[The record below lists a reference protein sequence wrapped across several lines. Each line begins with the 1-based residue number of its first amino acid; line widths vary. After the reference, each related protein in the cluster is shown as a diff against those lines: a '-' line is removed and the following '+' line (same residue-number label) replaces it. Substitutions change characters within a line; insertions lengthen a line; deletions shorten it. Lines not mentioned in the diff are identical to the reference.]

1 MRLFSKITKYCSTF
15 YIDPDYIQRDQMTI
29 TRRSAIKTI
38 AGALALP
45 AFSPISSALAQSS
58 LEWTTYEIVT
68 EVNLQS
74 PDGAAQ
80 TWIPLP
86 LVLDTNYFRT
96 LAIRP
101 EASDPKAINQ
111 IYETPNKQARML
123 WTKWDKS
130 ATNHSVKVSILVST
144 RNRNLELSTPNPAL
158 KLSKEEQRF
167 WTRPT
172 KYLPTD
178 GIVKVKSQEALAKAP
193 MNATDVEK
201 AKAIY
206 NWVVDNTHRDPKT
219 RGCGQGDV
227 KLMLETNNLGGK
239 CADINAVFVAM
250 ARSAG
255 IPARDVYGIRIADSA
270 RGYKSLGKSG
280 EITKAQHCR
289 AEFYA
294 SGYGWVPVDPAD
306 VRKVILEETGG
317 LAVTDPKV
325 LAIRDYLFG
334 NWEMNW
340 MAYNYDHDIA
350 LPGSK
355 LGSKGDI
362 PFLMY
367 PQAENM
373 EGRFDSLDPDNF
385 QYKITSRR
393 IG

>member
-1 MRLFSKITKYCSTF
+1 
-15 YIDPDYIQRDQMTI
+15 MTT
-29 TRRSAIKTI
+29 TRSSALKTI
-38 AGALALP
+38 AGALAIP
-45 AFSPISSALAQSS
+45 ALSPISSVFAQAPVG
-58 LEWTTYEIVT
+58 WTTYEIVT
-68 EVNLQS
+68 EVNLES
-74 PDGAAQ
+74 PNGAAES
-80 TWIPLP
+80 WIPLP
-86 LVLDTNYFRT
+86 LVLDTNYFQT
-96 LAIRP
+96 LAIRS
-101 EASDPKAINQ
+101 EASDPKAVNQ
-111 IYETPNKQARML
+111 IYETPDKQARML

-144 RNRNLELSTPNPAL
+144 FNRHLEMASPSPAL
-158 KLSKEEQRF
+158 KLSREDQRF
-167 WTRPT
+167 WTRST

-178 GIVKVKSQEALAKAP
+178 GIVKTKSQEALANTPA
-193 MNATDVEK
+193 NATDVEK

-239 CADINAVFVAM
+239 CADINAVFVAL

-280 EITKAQHCR
+280 DITKAQHCR

-294 SGYGWVPVDPAD
+294 NGYGWVPVDPAD

-317 LAVTDPKV
+317 LAVSDPKV
-325 LAIRDYLFG
+325 LAIREYLFG

-367 PQAENM
+367 PQAENT

-385 QYKITSRR
+385 KYKITSRR

>member
-1 MRLFSKITKYCSTF
+1 
-15 YIDPDYIQRDQMTI
+15 MTI
-29 TRRSAIKTI
+29 TRRSTLKTI
-38 AGALALP
+38 AGALVLP
-45 AFSPISSALAQSS
+45 AFTPLSKVFAQSS

-68 EVNLQS
+68 EVNLES
-74 PDGAAQ
+74 PNGAAQ

-86 LVLDTNYFRT
+86 LVLDTDYFRT

-123 WTKWDKS
+123 WTKWDKA

-144 RNRNLELSTPNPAL
+144 RNRNLEPSTANPAL

-178 GIVKVKSQEALAKAP
+178 GIVKVKTQEALAQVPA
-193 MNATDVEK
+193 NATTVEK

-255 IPARDVYGIRIADSA
+255 IAARDVYGIRIADSA

-325 LAIRDYLFG
+325 IAIRDYLFG

-340 MAYNYDHDIA
+340 MAYNYDHDVA
-350 LPGSK
+350 LPGSA

-367 PQAENM
+367 PQAENA
-373 EGRFDSLDPDNF
+373 EGRFDALDPDHF
-385 QYKITSRR
+385 KYKITSRR

>member
-1 MRLFSKITKYCSTF
+1 M
-15 YIDPDYIQRDQMTI
+15 
-29 TRRSAIKTI
+29 
-38 AGALALP
+38 
-45 AFSPISSALAQSS
+45 
-58 LEWTTYEIVT
+58 
-68 EVNLQS
+68 
-74 PDGAAQ
+74 
-80 TWIPLP
+80 
-86 LVLDTNYFRT
+86 
-96 LAIRP
+96 
-101 EASDPKAINQ
+101 
-111 IYETPNKQARML
+111 
-123 WTKWDKS
+123 
-130 ATNHSVKVSILVST
+130 SILVST
-144 RNRNLELSTPNPAL
+144 CNRNLEIVSPNPAL

-167 WTRPT
+167 WTRGT
-172 KYLPTD
+172 KYLPID
-178 GIVKVKSQEALAKAP
+178 GIVKTKSQEALANVPA
-193 MNATDVEK
+193 NATDIEK
-201 AKAIY
+201 VKAIY

-239 CADINAVFVAM
+239 CADINAVFVAL

-255 IPARDVYGIRIADSA
+255 IPARDVYGIRIADSV

-280 EITKAQHCR
+280 DITKAQHCR

-294 SGYGWVPVDPAD
+294 SGYGWFPVDPAD

-317 LAVTDPKV
+317 LAVNDPKV

-367 PQAENM
+367 PQAENT

-385 QYKITSRR
+385 KYKITSRR

>member
-1 MRLFSKITKYCSTF
+1 
-15 YIDPDYIQRDQMTI
+15 MTT
-29 TRRSAIKTI
+29 TRRSALKTI

-45 AFSPISSALAQSS
+45 ALSPISSVFAQAPVG
-58 LEWTTYEIVT
+58 WTTYEIVT
-68 EVNLQS
+68 EVNLESPNGLAQS
-74 PDGAAQ
+74 
-80 TWIPLP
+80 WIPLP
-86 LVLDTNYFRT
+86 LVLDTDYFQT

-144 RNRNLELSTPNPAL
+144 FNRHLELASPSPAL
-158 KLSKEEQRF
+158 RLSKEEQRF

-178 GIVKVKSQEALAKAP
+178 GIVKTKSQEALANVPA
-193 MNATDVEK
+193 NATDVEK

-239 CADINAVFVAM
+239 CADINAVFVAL

-280 EITKAQHCR
+280 DITKAQHCR

-294 SGYGWVPVDPAD
+294 NGYGWVPVDPAD

-317 LAVTDPKV
+317 LAVNDPKV
-325 LAIRDYLFG
+325 LAIREYLFG

-367 PQAENM
+367 PQAENA

-385 QYKITSRR
+385 KYKITSRR

>member
-1 MRLFSKITKYCSTF
+1 
-15 YIDPDYIQRDQMTI
+15 MT
-29 TRRSAIKTI
+29 TSRRSAMKTI

-45 AFSPISSALAQSS
+45 AFNPISAAFGQSVPN
-58 LEWTTYEIVT
+58 WTTYEIVT
-68 EVNLQS
+68 EVNLESPNGVAQS
-74 PDGAAQ
+74 
-80 TWIPLP
+80 WIPLP

-101 EASDPKAINQ
+101 EASDPKAVNQ
-111 IYETPNKQARML
+111 VYVTPDKQARML
-123 WTKWDKS
+123 WTKWDAS
-130 ATNHSVKVSILVST
+130 ATSHSVKVSILVST
-144 RNRNLELSTPNPAL
+144 CNRNLEIVSPNPAL

-167 WTRPT
+167 WTRGT
-172 KYLPTD
+172 KYLPID
-178 GIVKVKSQEALAKAP
+178 GIVKTKSQEALANVPA
-193 MNATDVEK
+193 NATDIEK
-201 AKAIY
+201 VKAIY

-239 CADINAVFVAM
+239 CADINAVFVAL

-255 IPARDVYGIRIADSA
+255 IPARDVYGIRIADSV

-280 EITKAQHCR
+280 DITKAQHCR

-294 SGYGWVPVDPAD
+294 SGYGWFPVDPAD

-317 LAVTDPKV
+317 LAVNDPKV

-367 PQAENM
+367 PQAENT

-385 QYKITSRR
+385 KYKITSRR

>member
-1 MRLFSKITKYCSTF
+1 M
-15 YIDPDYIQRDQMTI
+15 
-29 TRRSAIKTI
+29 KTI

-45 AFSPISSALAQSS
+45 AFNPISAAFAQSAPN
-58 LEWTTYEIVT
+58 WTTYEIVT
-68 EVNLQS
+68 EVNLESPNGVAQS
-74 PDGAAQ
+74 
-80 TWIPLP
+80 WIPLP

-101 EASDPKAINQ
+101 EASDPKAVNQ
-111 IYETPNKQARML
+111 VYVTPDKQARML
-123 WTKWDKS
+123 WTKWDAS
-130 ATNHSVKVSILVST
+130 ATSHSVKVSILVST
-144 RNRNLELSTPNPAL
+144 CNRNLEIVSPNPAL

-167 WTRPT
+167 WTRGT
-172 KYLPTD
+172 KYLPID
-178 GIVKVKSQEALAKAP
+178 GIVKTKSQEALANVPA
-193 MNATDVEK
+193 NATDIEK
-201 AKAIY
+201 VKAIY

-239 CADINAVFVAM
+239 CADINAVFVAL

-255 IPARDVYGIRIADSA
+255 IPARDVYGIRIADSV

-280 EITKAQHCR
+280 DITKAQHCR

-294 SGYGWVPVDPAD
+294 SGYGWFPVDPAD

-317 LAVTDPKV
+317 LAVNDPKV

-367 PQAENM
+367 PQAENT

-385 QYKITSRR
+385 KYKITSRR

>member
-1 MRLFSKITKYCSTF
+1 
-15 YIDPDYIQRDQMTI
+15 MTT
-29 TRRSAIKTI
+29 TRRSALKTI
-38 AGALALP
+38 AGALAIP
-45 AFSPISSALAQSS
+45 ALSPISSVFAQAPVG
-58 LEWTTYEIVT
+58 WTTYEIVT
-68 EVNLQS
+68 EVNLES
-74 PDGAAQ
+74 PNGAAES
-80 TWIPLP
+80 WIPLP
-86 LVLDTNYFRT
+86 LVLDTNYFQT
-96 LAIRP
+96 LAIRS
-101 EASDPKAINQ
+101 EASDPKAVNQ
-111 IYETPNKQARML
+111 IYETPDKQARML

-130 ATNHSVKVSILVST
+130 ATSHSVKVSILVST
-144 RNRNLELSTPNPAL
+144 FNRHLEMASPSPAL
-158 KLSKEEQRF
+158 KLSKEDQRF
-167 WTRPT
+167 WTRST

-178 GIVKVKSQEALAKAP
+178 GIVKTKSQEALANTPA
-193 MNATDVEK
+193 NATDVEK

-239 CADINAVFVAM
+239 CADINAVFVAL

-280 EITKAQHCR
+280 DITKAQHCR

-294 SGYGWVPVDPAD
+294 NGYGWVPVDPAD

-317 LAVTDPKV
+317 LAVNDPKV
-325 LAIRDYLFG
+325 LAIREYLFG

-367 PQAENM
+367 PQAENT

-385 QYKITSRR
+385 KYKITSRR

>member
-1 MRLFSKITKYCSTF
+1 
-15 YIDPDYIQRDQMTI
+15 MTT

-38 AGALALP
+38 AGAIAIP
-45 AFSPISSALAQSS
+45 TFAPISKAFALSDPN
-58 LEWTTYEIVT
+58 WNTYEIVT
-68 EVNLQS
+68 EISLES
-74 PDGAAQ
+74 PNGAAE

-86 LVLDTNYFRT
+86 LIADTNYFRT
-96 LAIRP
+96 IAIRP

-111 IYETPNKQARML
+111 IYVTPNKQARML
-123 WTKWDKS
+123 WTKWDRS
-130 ATNHSVKVSILVST
+130 ATNHQVKVSMLVST
-144 RNRNLELSTPNPAL
+144 QNRHLELSTPNPTL
-158 KLSKEEQRF
+158 KLSKEELSF
-167 WTRPT
+167 WTRGT
-172 KYLPTD
+172 TYLPTD
-178 GIVKVKSQEALAKAP
+178 GIVKAKAQECLAGLP
-193 MNATDVEK
+193 ANASDIDK

-206 NWVVDNTHRDPKT
+206 NWVVENTHRNPNT

-239 CADINAVFVAM
+239 CADINAVFVAL

-270 RGYKSLGKSG
+270 RGYKSLGKG
-280 EITKAQHCR
+280 GDITKAQHCR

-294 SGYGWVPVDPAD
+294 SGFGWVPVDPAD

-317 LAVTDPKV
+317 LAVNYPKV

-340 MAYNYDHDIA
+340 MAYNYDHDII
-350 LPGSK
+350 LPGSA
-355 LGSKGDI
+355 LGKKGEI

-367 PQAENM
+367 PQAENT

-385 QYKITSRR
+385 KYKITSRR

>member
-1 MRLFSKITKYCSTF
+1 
-15 YIDPDYIQRDQMTI
+15 MTT

-38 AGALALP
+38 AS
-45 AFSPISSALAQSS
+45 AFAIPVLSPISSVFAQSNPD
-58 LEWTTYEIVT
+58 WTSYEIVT
-68 EVNLQS
+68 EVNLES
-74 PDGAAQ
+74 SNGVAEA
-80 TWIPLP
+80 WIPLP
-86 LVLDTNYFRT
+86 LILDTNYFKT
-96 LAIRP
+96 LGINS
-101 EASDPKAINQ
+101 ESSDPKVVCK
-111 IYETPNKQARML
+111 IYEAPDKQARML
-123 WTKWDKS
+123 WTQWDKS
-130 ATNHSVKVSILVST
+130 ATSHTVKVSMLVST
-144 RNRNLELSTPNPAL
+144 RNRHLEFSTPNPAL
-158 KLSKEEQRF
+158 KLSKDEQKF
-167 WTRPT
+167 WTRAT

-178 GIVKVKSQEALAKAP
+178 GIVKAKAQECIANLP
-193 MNATDVEK
+193 ANASDIEK

-206 NWVVDNTHRDPKT
+206 NWVVDNTHRNPKT

-239 CADINAVFVAM
+239 CADINAVFVAL
-250 ARSAG
+250 ARSVG
-255 IPARDVYGIRIADSA
+255 VPSRDVYGIRIADSA
-270 RGYKSLGKSG
+270 RGYKSLGKAG
-280 EITKAQHCR
+280 DITKAQHCR

-317 LAVTDPKV
+317 LATTDPKV
-325 LAIRDYLFG
+325 IAIRDYLFG

-355 LGSKGDI
+355 LGRNGVI

-367 PQAENM
+367 PQAENK

-385 QYKITSRR
+385 KYKITSRR

>member
-1 MRLFSKITKYCSTF
+1 
-15 YIDPDYIQRDQMTI
+15 MTI
-29 TRRSAIKTI
+29 TRRSAIKAI
-38 AGALALP
+38 ASAFALP
-45 AFSPISSALAQSS
+45 ALNPITSVFAQSS
-58 LEWTTYEIVT
+58 PEWTTYEIVT
-68 EVNLQS
+68 EVNLENTN
-74 PDGAAQ
+74 GAAEA
-80 TWIPLP
+80 WIPLP
-86 LVLDTNYFRT
+86 LVLNTDYFKT
-96 LAIRP
+96 LSIRP
-101 EASDPKAINQ
+101 EAGDTKVESK
-111 IYETPNKQARML
+111 IYETPDKQARML

-130 ATNHSVKVSILVST
+130 ASTHSVKVAMIVST
-144 RNRNLELSTPNPAL
+144 RNRHLELTSPNPAL
-158 KLSKEEQRF
+158 KLSKEEQKF
-167 WTRPT
+167 WTRAT
-172 KYLPTD
+172 AYLPTD
-178 GIVKVKSQEALAKAP
+178 GIVKAKAQECLASLP
-193 MNATDVEK
+193 GNATDVDK

-239 CADINAVFVAM
+239 CADINAVFVAL

-255 IPARDVYGIRIADSA
+255 IAARDVYGIRIADSA

-294 SGYGWVPVDPAD
+294 SGYGWCPVDPAD

-325 LAIRDYLFG
+325 VAIRDYLFG

-355 LGSKGDI
+355 LGKNGVI

-367 PQAENM
+367 PQAESK

-385 QYKITSRR
+385 KYKITSRL

>member
-1 MRLFSKITKYCSTF
+1 
-15 YIDPDYIQRDQMTI
+15 MTI

-38 AGALALP
+38 IGTFALP
-45 AFSPISSALAQSS
+45 ALNPISVALAQSS
-58 LEWTTYEIVT
+58 PEWLTYEIVT
-68 EVNLQS
+68 EVNLES
-74 PDGAAQ
+74 PNGTAE

-86 LVLDTNYFRT
+86 LVLDTDYFKT

-101 EASDPKAINQ
+101 EASDTKAINQ

-123 WTKWDKS
+123 WTKWDKA
-130 ATNHSVKVSILVST
+130 ATNHSVKVSILLST
-144 RNRNLELSTPNPAL
+144 RNRNLQLASPNPAL
-158 KLSKEEQRF
+158 RLSKEEQRF
-167 WTRPT
+167 WTRGT

-178 GIVKVKSQEALAKAP
+178 GIVKAKAQECIASLP
-193 MNATDVEK
+193 ANATDVDK
-201 AKAIY
+201 AKSIY
-206 NWVVDNTHRDPKT
+206 NWVVDNTHRNPKT

-239 CADINAVFVAM
+239 CADINAVFVAL
-250 ARSAG
+250 ARSVG
-255 IPARDVYGIRIADSA
+255 LPARDVYGIRIADSA

-280 EITKAQHCR
+280 DITKAQHCR

-325 LAIRDYLFG
+325 IAIRDYLFG

-340 MAYNYDHDIA
+340 MAYNYDHDLA
-350 LPGSK
+350 LPGSA
-355 LGSKGDI
+355 LGKKGDI

-367 PQAENM
+367 PQAENT

-385 QYKITSRR
+385 KYKITSRR

>member
-1 MRLFSKITKYCSTF
+1 
-15 YIDPDYIQRDQMTI
+15 MT
-29 TRRSAIKTI
+29 TSRRSAMKTI

-45 AFSPISSALAQSS
+45 AFNPISAAFAQSAPN
-58 LEWTTYEIVT
+58 WTTYEIVT
-68 EVNLQS
+68 EVDLESPNSVAQS
-74 PDGAAQ
+74 
-80 TWIPLP
+80 WIPLP

-101 EASDPKAINQ
+101 EASDPKAVNQ
-111 IYETPNKQARML
+111 VYVTPDKQARML
-123 WTKWDKS
+123 WTKWDAS
-130 ATNHSVKVSILVST
+130 ATSHSVKVSILVST
-144 RNRNLELSTPNPAL
+144 CNRNLEIVSPNPAL

-167 WTRPT
+167 WTRGT
-172 KYLPTD
+172 KYLPID
-178 GIVKVKSQEALAKAP
+178 GIVKTKSQEALANVPA
-193 MNATDVEK
+193 NATDIEK
-201 AKAIY
+201 VKAIY

-239 CADINAVFVAM
+239 CADINAVFVAL

-255 IPARDVYGIRIADSA
+255 IPARDVYGIRIADSV

-280 EITKAQHCR
+280 DITKAQHCR

-294 SGYGWVPVDPAD
+294 SGYGWFPVDPAD

-317 LAVTDPKV
+317 LAVNDPKV

-367 PQAENM
+367 PQAENT

-385 QYKITSRR
+385 KYKITSRR

>member
-1 MRLFSKITKYCSTF
+1 M
-15 YIDPDYIQRDQMTI
+15 PI

-38 AGALALP
+38 AGAFALP
-45 AFSPISSALAQSS
+45 ALSPITSVFAQSS
-58 LEWTTYEIVT
+58 PEWTTYEIVT
-68 EVNLQS
+68 EVNLENT
-74 PDGAAQ
+74 DGAAEA
-80 TWIPLP
+80 WIPLP
-86 LVLDTNYFRT
+86 LVLNTDYFKT
-96 LAIRP
+96 LSIRP
-101 EASDPKAINQ
+101 EAGDAKAESK
-111 IYETPNKQARML
+111 IYETPDKQARML
-123 WTKWDKS
+123 WTKWDAS
-130 ATNHSVKVSILVST
+130 ARAHSVKVAMIIST
-144 RNRNLELSTPNPAL
+144 RNRHMEFATPNPAL
-158 KLSKEEQRF
+158 KLSKDAYKF
-167 WTRPT
+167 WTHAT
-172 KYLPTD
+172 SYLPTD
-178 GIVKVKSQEALAKAP
+178 GIVKAKALEAISGVP
-193 MNATDVEK
+193 TNASDIEK

-206 NWVVDNTHRDPKT
+206 NWVVENTHRDPKT

-239 CADINAVFVAM
+239 CADINAVYVAL
-250 ARSAG
+250 ARSLG

-317 LAVTDPKV
+317 LPANDPKV
-325 LAIRDYLFG
+325 LVIRDYLFG

-340 MAYNYDHDIA
+340 LAYNYDHDVS
-350 LPGSK
+350 LPGSRIGK
-355 LGSKGDI
+355 NGAI

-367 PQAENM
+367 PQAENK

-385 QYKITSRR
+385 KYKITSRL

>member
-1 MRLFSKITKYCSTF
+1 
-15 YIDPDYIQRDQMTI
+15 MT
-29 TRRSAIKTI
+29 TSRRSAIKTI
-38 AGALALP
+38 VGAFALP
-45 AFSPISSALAQSS
+45 ALGPISSALAQSS

-68 EVNLQS
+68 EVNLESPKGIAQS
-74 PDGAAQ
+74 
-80 TWIPLP
+80 WIPLP
-86 LVLDTNYFRT
+86 LVLDTDYFRT
-96 LAIRP
+96 IAIRS
-101 EASDPKAINQ
+101 EASDPKAVNQ
-111 IYETPNKQARML
+111 MYETPNKQARMV
-123 WTKWDKS
+123 WTKWDS
-130 ATNHSVKVSILVST
+130 AATNHSVKVSILVST
-144 RNRNLELSTPNPAL
+144 RNRNLELATPNPAL

-178 GIVKVKSQEALAKAP
+178 GIVKAKAQEALAKLPA
-193 MNATDVEK
+193 NASDIDK

-206 NWVVDNTHRDPKT
+206 NWVVDNTHRNPKT

-239 CADINAVFVAM
+239 CADINAVFVAL

-255 IPARDVYGIRIADSA
+255 LPARDVYGIRIADSA
-270 RGYKSLGKSG
+270 RGYKSLGKG
-280 EITKAQHCR
+280 GDITKAQHCR

-294 SGYGWVPVDPAD
+294 SGFGWVPVDPAD

-325 LAIRDYLFG
+325 IAIRDYLFG

-367 PQAENM
+367 PQAENT

-385 QYKITSRR
+385 KYKITSKC

>member
-1 MRLFSKITKYCSTF
+1 
-15 YIDPDYIQRDQMTI
+15 MTL

-38 AGALALP
+38 AGAFALP
-45 AFSPISSALAQSS
+45 TLNPITSVFSQPSPD
-58 LEWTTYEIVT
+58 WTTYEIVT
-68 EVNLQS
+68 EVNLENTK
-74 PDGAAQ
+74 GAAEA
-80 TWIPLP
+80 WIPLP
-86 LVLDTNYFRT
+86 LVLNTDYFQT

-101 EASDPKAINQ
+101 EAINAQ
-111 IYETPNKQARML
+111 VESRIYETPDKQARML

-130 ATNHSVKVSILVST
+130 ATNHSVKVSMIVRT
-144 RNRNLELSTPNPAL
+144 MNRHLELSSPNPVL
-158 KLSKEEQRF
+158 NLSKKEQKF
-167 WTRPT
+167 WTRAT
-172 KYLPTD
+172 AYLPTD
-178 GIVKVKSQEALAKAP
+178 GLVKAKALEITAGLP
-193 MNATDVEK
+193 ANASDIDK

-206 NWVVDNTHRDPKT
+206 NWVVENTHREAKT

-239 CADINAVFVAM
+239 CADINAVFVAL
-250 ARSAG
+250 ARSVGVA
-255 IPARDVYGIRIADSA
+255 ARDVYGIRIADSA

-280 EITKAQHCR
+280 DITKAQHCR

-317 LAVTDPKV
+317 LAINDPKV

-340 MAYNYDHDIA
+340 MAYNYDHDVV

-355 LGSKGDI
+355 LGKDSAI

-367 PQAENM
+367 PQAENQ

-385 QYKITSRR
+385 KYKITSRL

>member
-1 MRLFSKITKYCSTF
+1 
-15 YIDPDYIQRDQMTI
+15 MTT
-29 TRRSAIKTI
+29 TRRSALKTI

-45 AFSPISSALAQSS
+45 ALSPISSVFAQAPVG
-58 LEWTTYEIVT
+58 WTTYEIVT
-68 EVNLQS
+68 EVNLESPNGLAQS
-74 PDGAAQ
+74 
-80 TWIPLP
+80 WIPLP
-86 LVLDTNYFRT
+86 LVLDTDYFQT

-101 EASDPKAINQ
+101 EANDPKAINQ

-144 RNRNLELSTPNPAL
+144 FNRHLELASPSPAL
-158 KLSKEEQRF
+158 RLSKEEQRF
-167 WTRPT
+167 WTRHT

-178 GIVKVKSQEALAKAP
+178 GIVKTKSQEALANVPA
-193 MNATDVEK
+193 NATDVEK

-239 CADINAVFVAM
+239 CADINAVFVAL

-280 EITKAQHCR
+280 DITKAQHCR

-294 SGYGWVPVDPAD
+294 NGYGWVPVDPAD

-317 LAVTDPKV
+317 LAVNDPKV
-325 LAIRDYLFG
+325 LAISEYLFG

-367 PQAENM
+367 PQAENA

-385 QYKITSRR
+385 KYKITSRR

>member
-1 MRLFSKITKYCSTF
+1 
-15 YIDPDYIQRDQMTI
+15 MT
-29 TRRSAIKTI
+29 TSRRSAMKTI

-45 AFSPISSALAQSS
+45 AYNPISAVFAQSAPN
-58 LEWTTYEIVT
+58 WTTYEIVT
-68 EVNLQS
+68 EVNLESPNGVAQS
-74 PDGAAQ
+74 
-80 TWIPLP
+80 WIPLP

-101 EASDPKAINQ
+101 EASDPKAVNQ
-111 IYETPNKQARML
+111 VYVTPDKQARML
-123 WTKWDKS
+123 WTKWDAS
-130 ATNHSVKVSILVST
+130 ATSHSVKVSILVST
-144 RNRNLELSTPNPAL
+144 CNRNLEIVSPNPAL

-167 WTRPT
+167 WTRGT
-172 KYLPTD
+172 KYLPID
-178 GIVKVKSQEALAKAP
+178 GIVKTKSQEALANVPA
-193 MNATDVEK
+193 NATDIEK
-201 AKAIY
+201 VKAIY

-239 CADINAVFVAM
+239 CADINAVFVAL

-255 IPARDVYGIRIADSA
+255 IPARDVYGIRIADSV

-280 EITKAQHCR
+280 DITKAQHCR

-294 SGYGWVPVDPAD
+294 SGYGWFPVDPAD

-317 LAVTDPKV
+317 LAVNDPKV

-367 PQAENM
+367 PQAENT

-385 QYKITSRR
+385 KYKITSRR

>member
-1 MRLFSKITKYCSTF
+1 
-15 YIDPDYIQRDQMTI
+15 MTT
-29 TRRSAIKTI
+29 TRRSALKTI

-45 AFSPISSALAQSS
+45 ALSPISSVFAQAPVG
-58 LEWTTYEIVT
+58 WTTYEIVT
-68 EVNLQS
+68 EVNLESPNGLAQS
-74 PDGAAQ
+74 
-80 TWIPLP
+80 WIPLP
-86 LVLDTNYFRT
+86 LVLDTDYFQT
-96 LAIRP
+96 LAIGS

-130 ATNHSVKVSILVST
+130 ATNHNVKVSILVST
-144 RNRNLELSTPNPAL
+144 CNRHLELASPSPAL

-178 GIVKVKSQEALAKAP
+178 GIVKTKSQEALANVPA
-193 MNATDVEK
+193 NATDVEK

-239 CADINAVFVAM
+239 CADINAVFVAL

-280 EITKAQHCR
+280 DITKAQHCR

-294 SGYGWVPVDPAD
+294 NGYGWVPVDPAD

-317 LAVTDPKV
+317 LAVNDPKV
-325 LAIRDYLFG
+325 LAIREYLFG

-367 PQAENM
+367 PQAENA

-385 QYKITSRR
+385 KYKITSRR

>member
-1 MRLFSKITKYCSTF
+1 
-15 YIDPDYIQRDQMTI
+15 MTI
-29 TRRSAIKTI
+29 SRRSAIKTI
-38 AGALALP
+38 AGAIALP
-45 AFSPISSALAQSS
+45 TINPISRVFAQSAPN
-58 LEWTTYEIVT
+58 WTTYEIVT
-68 EVNLQS
+68 EINLES
-74 PDGAAQ
+74 PNGTAE

-86 LVLDTNYFRT
+86 LVLDTDYFRT
-96 LAIRP
+96 LAIQS
-101 EASDPKAINQ
+101 ESSDPKAINQ
-111 IYETPNKQARML
+111 IYVTPNKQARML
-123 WTKWDKS
+123 WTKWDRS
-130 ATNHSVKVSILVST
+130 ATSHSVKVSMLVST
-144 RNRNLELSTPNPAL
+144 QNRNLEITAPNPAL
-158 KLSKEEQRF
+158 QLSKEERSF
-167 WTRPT
+167 WTRGT
-172 KYLPTD
+172 KYLPID
-178 GIVKVKSQEALAKAP
+178 GIVKTKVQECLSGLPA
-193 MNATDVEK
+193 NASDVEK

-239 CADINAVFVAM
+239 CADINAVFVAL

-280 EITKAQHCR
+280 DITKAQHCR
-289 AEFYA
+289 AEYYA

-317 LAVTDPKV
+317 LPANDPKV

-340 MAYNYDHDIA
+340 MAYNYDHDIT
-350 LPGSK
+350 LPGSA
-355 LGSKGDI
+355 LGKKGDI

-367 PQAENM
+367 PQAENA

-385 QYKITSRR
+385 KYKITSRR

>member
-1 MRLFSKITKYCSTF
+1 
-15 YIDPDYIQRDQMTI
+15 MT
-29 TRRSAIKTI
+29 TSRRSAIKTI
-38 AGALALP
+38 VGAFTLP
-45 AFSPISSALAQSS
+45 TLGPIPSAWAQSS

-68 EVNLQS
+68 EVNLESPKGIAQS
-74 PDGAAQ
+74 
-80 TWIPLP
+80 WVPLP
-86 LVLDTNYFRT
+86 LVLDTDYFRT
-96 LAIRP
+96 IAIRS
-101 EASDPKAINQ
+101 EASDPKAVNQ
-111 IYETPNKQARML
+111 MYETPNKQARMV
-123 WTKWDKS
+123 WTKWDAA
-130 ATNHSVKVSILVST
+130 ATSHSVKVSILVST
-144 RNRNLELSTPNPAL
+144 RNRNLEIAMPSPAL

-178 GIVKVKSQEALAKAP
+178 GIVKTKSQEALSKLPA
-193 MNATDVEK
+193 NASDVDK

-206 NWVVDNTHRDPKT
+206 NWVVDNTHRNPKT

-239 CADINAVFVAM
+239 CADINAVFVAL
-250 ARSAG
+250 ARAAG
-255 IPARDVYGIRIADSA
+255 LPARDVYGIRIADSA
-270 RGYKSLGKSG
+270 RGYKSLGKG
-280 EITKAQHCR
+280 GDITKAQHCR

-294 SGYGWVPVDPAD
+294 TGFGWVPVDPAD

-325 LAIRDYLFG
+325 IAIRDYLFG

-340 MAYNYDHDIA
+340 MAYNYDHDIT

-355 LGSKGDI
+355 LGSKGEI

-367 PQAENM
+367 PQAENT

-385 QYKITSRR
+385 KYKITSRR

>member
-1 MRLFSKITKYCSTF
+1 
-15 YIDPDYIQRDQMTI
+15 MTI
-29 TRRSAIKTI
+29 TRRSIIKTL
-38 AGALALP
+38 AGAIALP
-45 AFSPISSALAQSS
+45 ILNPIASVFAQSS
-58 LEWTTYEIVT
+58 PEWVTYEIVT
-68 EVNLQS
+68 EVNLET
-74 PDGAAQ
+74 PVGAAQ
-80 TWIPLP
+80 SWIPLP
-86 LVLDTNYFRT
+86 LVLDTDYFRT
-96 LAIRP
+96 IAMKA
-101 EASDPKAINQ
+101 EASDPKAVTE
-111 IYETPNKQARML
+111 IYETPDKQARMA
-123 WTKWDKS
+123 WTKWDKA
-130 ATNHSVKVSILVST
+130 ATNHTVIVSMIVST
-144 RNRNLELSTPNPAL
+144 RNRHLELASPSPAL
-158 KLSKEEQRF
+158 KLSKEEQKF
-167 WTRPT
+167 WTRAT

-178 GIVKVKSQEALAKAP
+178 GIVKTKALEALGSLP
-193 MNATDVEK
+193 SNATDVEK

-239 CADINAVFVAM
+239 CADINAVFVAL
-250 ARSAG
+250 ARSVG
-255 IPARDVYGIRIADSA
+255 VPARDVYGIRIADSA

-294 SGYGWVPVDPAD
+294 VGYGWVPVDPAD

-317 LAVTDPKV
+317 LPANDPKV
-325 LAIRDYLFG
+325 LAIREYLFG

-355 LGSKGDI
+355 LGKDSSI

-367 PQAENM
+367 PQAENQ

-385 QYKITSRR
+385 KYKITSRR
-393 IG
+393 IR

>member
-1 MRLFSKITKYCSTF
+1 
-15 YIDPDYIQRDQMTI
+15 MTPS
-29 TRRSAIKTI
+29 RRSAIKTI
-38 AGALALP
+38 VGALALP
-45 AFSPISSALAQSS
+45 TLSPIASAFAQSS
-58 LEWTTYEIVT
+58 LEWNTYEIVT
-68 EVNLQS
+68 EVNLESPKGIAQS
-74 PDGAAQ
+74 
-80 TWIPLP
+80 WIPLP
-86 LVLDTNYFRT
+86 LVLDTGYFRT
-96 LAIRP
+96 IAIRS
-101 EASDPKAINQ
+101 EASDPKATTQ
-111 IYETPNKQARML
+111 MYETPDKQARMV
-123 WTKWDKS
+123 WTKWDAA
-130 ATNHSVKVSILVST
+130 ATTHSVKVSILVST
-144 RNRNLELSTPNPAL
+144 RNRNLELSAPDPAL
-158 KLSKEEQRF
+158 KLSKADQRF

-178 GIVKVKSQEALAKAP
+178 GIVKAKAQEALAKLPA
-193 MNATDVEK
+193 NASDVDK

-239 CADINAVFVAM
+239 CADINAVFVAL
-250 ARSAG
+250 ARSVG
-255 IPARDVYGIRIADSA
+255 LPARDVYGIRIADSA

-280 EITKAQHCR
+280 DITKAQHCR

-325 LAIRDYLFG
+325 IAIRDYLFG

-340 MAYNYDHDIA
+340 MAYNYDHDIT

-355 LGSKGDI
+355 LGSKADI

-367 PQAENM
+367 PQAENN

-385 QYKITSRR
+385 KYKITSRR
-393 IG
+393 IA

>member
-1 MRLFSKITKYCSTF
+1 
-15 YIDPDYIQRDQMTI
+15 MTT
-29 TRRSAIKTI
+29 TRRSALKTI
-38 AGALALP
+38 AGALAIP
-45 AFSPISSALAQSS
+45 ALSPISSVFAQAPVG
-58 LEWTTYEIVT
+58 WTTYEIVT
-68 EVNLQS
+68 EVNLES
-74 PDGAAQ
+74 PNGTAES
-80 TWIPLP
+80 WIPLP
-86 LVLDTNYFRT
+86 LVLDTNYFQT
-96 LAIRP
+96 LAIRS
-101 EASDPKAINQ
+101 EASDPKAVNQ
-111 IYETPNKQARML
+111 IYETPDKQARML

-130 ATNHSVKVSILVST
+130 ATSHSVKVSILVST
-144 RNRNLELSTPNPAL
+144 FNRYLEMASPSPAL
-158 KLSKEEQRF
+158 KLSKEDQRF
-167 WTRPT
+167 WTRST

-178 GIVKVKSQEALAKAP
+178 GIVKTKSQEALANTPA
-193 MNATDVEK
+193 NATDVEK

-239 CADINAVFVAM
+239 CADINAVFVAL

-280 EITKAQHCR
+280 DITKAQHCR

-294 SGYGWVPVDPAD
+294 NGYGWVPVDPAD

-317 LAVTDPKV
+317 LAVNDPKV
-325 LAIRDYLFG
+325 LAIREYLFG

-367 PQAENM
+367 PQAENT

-385 QYKITSRR
+385 KYKITSRR

>member
-1 MRLFSKITKYCSTF
+1 
-15 YIDPDYIQRDQMTI
+15 MT
-29 TRRSAIKTI
+29 TSRRSAIKTI
-38 AGALALP
+38 VGTLALP
-45 AFSPISSALAQSS
+45 TLSPIASVLAQSS

-68 EVNLQS
+68 EVDLESPKGMAQS
-74 PDGAAQ
+74 
-80 TWIPLP
+80 WVPLP
-86 LVLDTNYFRT
+86 LVLDTDYFRT
-96 LAIRP
+96 IAIRS
-101 EASDPKAINQ
+101 EASDPKAATQ
-111 IYETPNKQARML
+111 MYETPDKQARMV
-123 WTKWDKS
+123 WTKWDS
-130 ATNHSVKVSILVST
+130 AATTHSVKVSILVST
-144 RNRNLELSTPNPAL
+144 RNRNLELSVPNPAL
-158 KLSKEEQRF
+158 KLSKAEQRF

-178 GIVKVKSQEALAKAP
+178 GIVKAKVQEALAKLP
-193 MNATDVEK
+193 TNASDVDK

-239 CADINAVFVAM
+239 CADINAVFVAL

-255 IPARDVYGIRIADSA
+255 LPARDVYGIRIADSA

-280 EITKAQHCR
+280 DITKAQHCR

-294 SGYGWVPVDPAD
+294 SGYGWMPVDPAD

-317 LAVTDPKV
+317 LAVTDPQV
-325 LAIRDYLFG
+325 IAIRDYLLG
-334 NWEMNW
+334 YWEMNW

-367 PQAENM
+367 PQAENN

-385 QYKITSRR
+385 KYKITSRR

>member
-1 MRLFSKITKYCSTF
+1 
-15 YIDPDYIQRDQMTI
+15 MT
-29 TRRSAIKTI
+29 TSRRSAIKTI
-38 AGALALP
+38 VGALALP
-45 AFSPISSALAQSS
+45 TLNPIGSVLAQSS

-68 EVNLQS
+68 EVNLESPKGIAQS
-74 PDGAAQ
+74 
-80 TWIPLP
+80 WVPLP
-86 LVLDTNYFRT
+86 LVLDTDYFRT
-96 LAIRP
+96 IAIRS
-101 EASDPKAINQ
+101 EASDPKAVNQ
-111 IYETPNKQARML
+111 MYETPDKQARMV
-123 WTKWDKS
+123 WTKWDAA
-130 ATNHSVKVSILVST
+130 ATTHHVKVSILVST
-144 RNRNLELSTPNPAL
+144 RNRNLEVSTPNPAFR
-158 KLSKEEQRF
+158 LSKEEQRF

-178 GIVKVKSQEALAKAP
+178 GIVKTKAQEALAKLPA
-193 MNATDVEK
+193 NASDVDK

-239 CADINAVFVAM
+239 CADINAVFVAL

-255 IPARDVYGIRIADSA
+255 LPARDVYGIRIADSA

-280 EITKAQHCR
+280 DITKAQHCR

-325 LAIRDYLFG
+325 IAIRDYLFG

-367 PQAENM
+367 PQAENT

-385 QYKITSRR
+385 KYKITSKR

>member
-1 MRLFSKITKYCSTF
+1 M
-15 YIDPDYIQRDQMTI
+15 
-29 TRRSAIKTI
+29 KTI

-45 AFSPISSALAQSS
+45 AFNPISAAFAQSAPN
-58 LEWTTYEIVT
+58 WTTYEIVT
-68 EVNLQS
+68 EVNLESPAGVAQS
-74 PDGAAQ
+74 
-80 TWIPLP
+80 WIPLP

-101 EASDPKAINQ
+101 EASDPKAVNQ
-111 IYETPNKQARML
+111 VYVTPDKQARML
-123 WTKWDKS
+123 WTKWDAS
-130 ATNHSVKVSILVST
+130 ATSHSVKVSILVST
-144 RNRNLELSTPNPAL
+144 CNRNLEITSPNPAL

-167 WTRPT
+167 WTRGT
-172 KYLPTD
+172 KYLPID
-178 GIVKVKSQEALAKAP
+178 GIVKTKSQEALANVPA
-193 MNATDVEK
+193 NATDIEK

-239 CADINAVFVAM
+239 CADINAVFVAL

-280 EITKAQHCR
+280 DITKAQHCR

-294 SGYGWVPVDPAD
+294 SGYGWFPVDPAD

-317 LAVTDPKV
+317 LAVNDPKV

-367 PQAENM
+367 PQAENA

-385 QYKITSRR
+385 KYKITSRR

>member
-1 MRLFSKITKYCSTF
+1 MPAPFLFTARKT
-15 YIDPDYIQRDQMTI
+15 MTI
-29 TRRSAIKTI
+29 SRRTAIKTI
-38 AGALALP
+38 AGAFALP
-45 AFSPISSALAQSS
+45 TLNPISSAFAQANPNWS
-58 LEWTTYEIVT
+58 TYEIVT
-68 EVNLQS
+68 EVNLES
-74 PDGAAQ
+74 PNGFAE

-101 EASDPKAINQ
+101 ESSDPKAVNQ
-111 IYETPNKQARML
+111 IYETADKQARML

-130 ATNHSVKVSILVST
+130 ATNHSVKVSMLVST
-144 RNRNLELSTPNPAL
+144 CNRNLQINTPNPAL
-158 KLSKEEQRF
+158 TLSKAEKSY
-167 WTRPT
+167 WTRGT

-178 GIVKVKSQEALAKAP
+178 GIVKAKAQECLANVP
-193 MNATDVEK
+193 ANATDIEK

-239 CADINAVFVAM
+239 CADINAVFVAL

-280 EITKAQHCR
+280 DITKAQHCR

-294 SGYGWVPVDPAD
+294 TGYGWMPVDPAD

-317 LAVTDPKV
+317 LAVNDPKV

-340 MAYNYDHDIA
+340 MAYNYGHDIA

-367 PQAENM
+367 PQAENT

-385 QYKITSRR
+385 KYKITSRQ
-393 IG
+393 IS